1 MADESELRDH
11 LAQLLRELGGPVA
24 DGVEADQ
31 PSALLTALTG
41 MIEARDLID
50 ALNRAEV
57 AS

>member
-1 MADESELRDH
+1 MADETDLRAQ

-24 DGVEADQ
+24 DGVEADE

-41 MIEARDLID
+41 LIEARDLID

>member
-1 MADESELRDH
+1 MADESELRTH

-24 DGVEADQ
+24 DSVEADE

-41 MIEARDLID
+41 LIEARDLVD
-50 ALNRAEV
+50 ALNRAQV